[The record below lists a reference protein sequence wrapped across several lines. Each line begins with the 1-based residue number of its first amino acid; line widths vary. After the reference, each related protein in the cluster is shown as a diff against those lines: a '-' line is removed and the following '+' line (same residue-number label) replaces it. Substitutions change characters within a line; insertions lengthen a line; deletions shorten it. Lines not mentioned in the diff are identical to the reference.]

1 MAGEIQ
7 PGHRAQFRETLTL
20 ARLSP
25 AARSKRRNAVRQG
38 SVMGQQSLQWLIAY
52 SELLGVRFQ
61 NWMPVVAGVVA
72 VEILYLWFRERF
84 SR

>member
-7 PGHRAQFRETLTL
+7 PSYRAQFREALTL
-20 ARLSP
+20 ARFSP
-25 AARSKRRNAVRQG
+25 TARSKRRNAVRQG
-38 SVMGQQSLQWLIAY
+38 SAMGQQSLQWLIAY

-61 NWMPVVAGVVA
+61 NWMPVMAGVVA
-72 VEILYLWFRERF
+72 VEVLYLWLRERL